1 MSLLTIQPIA
11 LISLIILAVIVFF
24 LLLYYLAF
32 YGRFS
37 FRKEKKAMMTE
48 NLPPISI
55 IIVARDESH
64 HLIKSLPLLL
74 TQNYPKYE
82 VVLVNDNSR
91 DETPQL
97 AIEMNNKYHNLHYV
111 NMSSSISN
119 IEGKKFPLAIGIQA
133 ALYQHIVFTE
143 ASCIPTS
150 PYWLQHIA
158 TSFARRTSV
167 VLGHATYEKAPGLTN
182 RILHYDALIRSVQA
196 FSYTIAK
203 MPVMA
208 DGRNMAYDKQLF
220 FNNKEQY
227 FRHARL
233 PFGEDC
239 IFVNEVVKR
248 DACDVIASPEAVI
261 EQYPITFS
269 KWLRGKRFE
278 LVSRSYYRFFPRFL
292 LVFYNWLS
300 FFFYAAAIVSLLIL
314 LPLKNWI
321 AVGIAGGLIVFKIIF
336 QYLTFGKAAKKL
348 NERSAVPLLIFHDLL
363 FVLMQPWIYLASKF
377 EKSKWS

>member
-1 MSLLTIQPIA
+1 MLSLPTIP
-11 LISLIILAVIVFF
+11 LICLIILAVIVLG
-24 LLLYYLAF
+24 LLIYYLAF
-32 YGRFS
+32 YGRFA
-37 FRKEKKAMMTE
+37 FRKEKKTVMTE
-48 NLPPISI
+48 DLPPISI
-55 IIVARDESH
+55 VIVARDESH

-74 TQNYPKYE
+74 TQDYPKYE

-133 ALYQHIVFTE
+133 AQYEYTVFTD
-143 ASCIPTS
+143 ASCIPSS
-150 PYWLQHIA
+150 PYWLQHMA
-158 TSFARRTSV
+158 ARFVRRTSV
-167 VLGHATYEKAPGLTN
+167 VLGHATYEKAPGFTN
-182 RILHYDALIRSVQA
+182 RILHYDALVRSVQA

-220 FNNKEQY
+220 FKNKEQY

-248 DACDVIASPEAVI
+248 DDCDVVAAPEAVI
-261 EQYPITFS
+261 EQYPVTFS
-269 KWLRGKRFE
+269 KWFRLKRFE
-278 LVSRSYYRFFPRFL
+278 LVSRSYYRFFSHFL
-292 LVFYNWLS
+292 LVLYNWLG
-300 FFFYAAAIVSLLIL
+300 FLFYPAAIAALILL

-321 AVGIAGGLIVFKIIF
+321 AVGITAGLIVFKIFF

-348 NERSAVPLLIFHDLL
+348 NERSAVPLLFIHDLFFIL
-363 FVLMQPWIYLASKF
+363 LQPWIYLASKF